1 MPQRPPTVYTVPR
14 SLSDGLLA
22 AVFVLV
28 IQAELWWYDGGPAG
42 VALVTAVS
50 SAAFAGLLVLRSS
63 RTELMAGLAAFVI
76 ATQAMLGGRM
86 TGTLSLALA
95 SMLMTFTIGLRLPRP
110 RALRWAAPFLLA
122 TWFDLVA
129 IEHDEGVI
137 SDLVFVTV
145 LVVGAPLLAGAAL
158 REHRLRAEELER
170 LNDELRAE
178 REETARLAALDERA
192 RIARDVHDVVAHS
205 VSLMVVQAGA
215 ARHMLDRDP
224 EQSRVALASVES
236 VGREALHELRSTLGV
251 LRAAE
256 PGTPALA
263 QAGLAQIGALV
274 DSLRGGLDI
283 TLERA
288 TVEPGAGSGALT
300 TGTDVAAFRIVQEA
314 LTNALKHAP
323 GSRVLVRVDELADGV
338 RLVVEDDGPGPS
350 GSSPGHGLQ
359 GMRERAEIH
368 GGTVDAGPRPE
379 GGFRVEAYLPH
390 DAGRVRS

>member
-1 MPQRPPTVYTVPR
+1 VCTVPR
-14 SLSDGLLA
+14 SQSDGLLA

-42 VALVTAVS
+42 VPVVTAVS
-50 SAAFAGLLVLRSS
+50 SAVFAGLLALRSS
-63 RTELMAGLAAFVI
+63 RTELMAGLAAFVV

-170 LNDELRAE
+170 LNTELRAE

-251 LRAAE
+251 LRGAE
-256 PGTPALA
+256 PGTPELA
-263 QAGLAQIGALV
+263 QAGLAQLEALV
-274 DSLRGGLDI
+274 ESMRGGLDI

-288 TVEPGAGSGALT
+288 TVEGTHPGALT

-359 GMRERAEIH
+359 GMRERAQIH
-368 GGTVDAGPRPE
+368 GGTVDAGPRPQ
-379 GGFRVEAYLPH
+379 GGFRVEAHLPH
-390 DAGRVRS
+390 DAGRVTR